1 MIKVLLAD
9 DHHLVRTSIARVLD
23 EESDIEIVAEVD
35 SGEAALSACRDRLPD
50 IALMD
55 IRMPGMGGLEAILKL
70 LREQPQVSIVVL
82 TGQVEETTA
91 QRLIDVGVAGFISKG
106 TPLDQMIEAVRRVAA
121 GERFI
126 SPDIAQRVVLARR
139 EGEGN
144 PFDQLSDREL
154 QIALMIINCRRV
166 SLISQQLG
174 LSSKTVNTYRYRIFD
189 KLKVQS
195 DVELTHLG
203 LKHGLVDGFDTH

>member
-35 SGEAALSACRDRLPD
+35 SGEAALSACRDRFPD

-70 LREQPQVSIVVL
+70 LREQPQISVVVL

-91 QRLIDVGVAGFISKG
+91 QRLIDAGVAGFISKG
-106 TPLDQMIEAVRRVAA
+106 TPLDQMIEAVRRIAA